1 MIYLLSPL
9 LAREGTICLRYDW
22 AARDIPLETMPWIE
36 FEHRVSAPFRHN

>member
-22 AARDIPLETMPWIE
+22 AAIDIPLETMTRIE
-36 FEHRVSAPFRHN
+36 HLVSAPFRHN